1 MLIRE
6 SVGVRYVQSR
16 YKSQGKQ
23 EQALKLCEEA
33 LEARRKIYQGDEHSD
48 VAVSMYT
55 MGAILLDTQ
64 SYSKAETL
72 LRDSVALLDKLCGP
86 SGSGDSGSGNAA
98 DQTSASPSQSRTAQ
112 LLLATAKNNL
122 ALCLKSK
129 GAYEEAEELYREVL
143 NNRANMPGVQAPRAL
158 QGGECKGLSQLPRA
172 EAALAWTLFSSLLFC
187 FFLSLL
193 SVPADMQYR
202 GHHSHCWPKVL

>member
-86 SGSGDSGSGNAA
+86 SGSGDGGSGNAA

-143 NNRANMPGVQAPRAL
+143 NNRANMLGPEHQDTMTSMHNLAELYRAVGDEQAAHDVQEELMRAV
-158 QGGECKGLSQLPRA
+158 SAHRA
-172 EAALAWTLFSSLLFC
+172 RHA
-187 FFLSLL
+187 
-193 SVPADMQYR
+193 Q
-202 GHHSHCWPKVL
+202 

>member
-1 MLIRE
+1 VLC
-6 SVGVRYVQSR
+6 VQSR

-33 LEARRKIYQGDEHSD
+33 LETRRKIYQGDEHSD

-86 SGSGDSGSGNAA
+86 SGSSDGGSGNAEG
-98 DQTSASPSQSRTAQ
+98 QTSASPPQNRTAQ

-129 GAYEEAEELYREVL
+129 GSYEEAEELYREVL
-143 NNRANMPGVQAPRAL
+143 SNRANMLGPEHQDTMTSMHNLAELYRAVGDEQAAHEVQEELMRAV
-158 QGGECKGLSQLPRA
+158 SAHRA
-172 EAALAWTLFSSLLFC
+172 RHA
-187 FFLSLL
+187 
-193 SVPADMQYR
+193 Q
-202 GHHSHCWPKVL
+202 

>member
-1 MLIRE
+1 
-6 SVGVRYVQSR
+6 
-16 YKSQGKQ
+16 
-23 EQALKLCEEA
+23 
-33 LEARRKIYQGDEHSD
+33 
-48 VAVSMYT
+48 

-86 SGSGDSGSGNAA
+86 SGSSDGGSGSGNAA
-98 DQTSASPSQSRTAQ
+98 GQTSASASQRRTAQ

-143 NNRANMPGVQAPRAL
+143 NNRANMLGPEHQDTMTSMHNLAELYRAVGDEQAAHEVQEELMRAV
-158 QGGECKGLSQLPRA
+158 SAHRA
-172 EAALAWTLFSSLLFC
+172 RHA
-187 FFLSLL
+187 
-193 SVPADMQYR
+193 Q
-202 GHHSHCWPKVL
+202 

>member
-1 MLIRE
+1 M
-6 SVGVRYVQSR
+6 QSR

-23 EQALKLCEEA
+23 EKALKLCEEA
-33 LEARRKIYQGDEHSD
+33 LEARRKIYQGDDHSD

-72 LRDSVALLDKLCGP
+72 LRDSVALLDKLCG
-86 SGSGDSGSGNAA
+86 NAE
-98 DQTSASPSQSRTAQ
+98 DQTSASPSQNRTAQ

-129 GAYEEAEELYREVL
+129 GSYEEAEELYREVL
-143 NNRANMPGVQAPRAL
+143 NNRANMLGPEHQDTMTSIHNLAELYRAVGDEQAAHEVQEDLMRAVSAHRARH
-158 QGGECKGLSQLPRA
+158 SQ
-172 EAALAWTLFSSLLFC
+172 
-187 FFLSLL
+187 
-193 SVPADMQYR
+193 
-202 GHHSHCWPKVL
+202 